1 MTSKEVLQ
9 FIQANADKFCFNKY
23 FSEYTQEELLEDVLK
38 DCNLPFEFSI
48 ASGISKAVML
58 IKGEEYVIKFP
69 FRSLFEEDDYD
80 DACYRYNNED
90 EYPEQKEEPDVE
102 DYYYNFDC
110 ANHVAIPMNRLWDYC
125 ELESAIYEEA
135 VDQGLG
141 AYFAEEYLLGFV
153 NDQPVY
159 RQTRCVACYDY
170 EQKYSDDEYEKKSS
184 YSREKCKELNCN
196 CFNPIWIADFIERY
210 GEAEFKRLN
219 AFLNEYEI
227 GDLRSCNIGYLD
239 DAPILFD
246 YSGFRDYT

>member
-9 FIQANADKFCFNKY
+9 LIQANADKFCFNKY
-23 FSEYTQEELLEDVLK
+23 FSEYAQEEQLEDVLK
-38 DCNLPFEFSI
+38 DCKLPFEFSI
-48 ASGISKAVML
+48 DCGISKAVML

-69 FRSLFEEDDYD
+69 FRSLFEADDYD

-90 EYPEQKEEPDVE
+90 EYPEEEEPDVE
-102 DYYYNFDC
+102 KYYYDFEC
-110 ANHVAIPMNRLWDYC
+110 ANHVSIPMERLWDYC
-125 ELESAIYEEA
+125 ELESAIYQEA

-141 AYFAEEYLLGFV
+141 AYFAEEYLLGFI

-159 RQTRCVACYDY
+159 RQTRCIACYDY
-170 EQKYSDDEYEKKSS
+170 EKKYSDDEWDERSS
-184 YSREKCKELNCN
+184 YSKEKCEELKCH
-196 CFNPIWIADFIERY
+196 CFNPIWIADFLDYY
-210 GEAEFKRLN
+210 GEAEFKRLTT
-219 AFLNEYEI
+219 FLNEYEI